1 LNKLIPE
8 EKIVFPLLFPEMLFF
23 MAGVGRSEFTH
34 ERFMAYMREK
44 YAGDISEDDLNNVE
58 VVRAFSK
65 LKIFVRMWRDVKIS
79 LPPTSID

>member
-1 LNKLIPE
+1 
-8 EKIVFPLLFPEMLFF
+8 
-23 MAGVGRSEFTH
+23 
-34 ERFMAYMREK
+34 MAYMREK